1 MSHAP
6 FAPSSMERWLNCPG
20 AWGLGLRM
28 LESPESEYSIEG
40 TRLHDVAASF
50 LKVGRPPDVVT
61 LKASP
66 DHAFLV
72 PYLEHALQL
81 IGLADTFYIEETFH
95 HPTMPDLLFG
105 TADLVTVTK
114 DWLDIVDLKTGAGI
128 MVSPEENEQLLTY
141 AGMVYL
147 TLAKMGNKRGKLPSR
162 VRLTIVQPP
171 DTEHPVKTWE
181 TTIAH
186 VLYHMGAVE
195 DAIRKA
201 IQGATEL
208 RPGEW
213 CRFCRAKAACP
224 ALRGD
229 VIEALGTAETPAMM
243 PRASLAQWLDRA
255 DRLMVWMDGLREYAH
270 TYASEML
277 AQGREGIPGWE
288 LRPKR
293 ATRQWDDEEAVIA
306 IARRRK
312 IKIWQDKLL
321 SPAMAEKAHPSLPE
335 ELRNHIVAVS
345 SGTNLVRSKAGS
357 EPAKAVE
364 VLKSEAPP
372 MEKLMANMQ
381 LLKYRR

>member
-6 FAPSSMERWLNCPG
+6 FAPSSMKRWLNCPG
-20 AWGLGLRM
+20 AWGLSLRM
-28 LESPESEYSIEG
+28 PELPESEYSIEG
-40 TRLHDVAASF
+40 TRLHDVAANWLTGTATREQDQDYLF
-50 LKVGRPPDVVT
+50 LKPY
-61 LKASP
+61 L
-66 DHAFLV
+66 DHATRLMLGGTTTHQWV
-72 PYLEHALQL
+72 ER
-81 IGLADTFYIEETFH
+81 TFY
-95 HPTMPDLLFG
+95 HPSMSDLLFG
-105 TADLVTVTK
+105 TADLVTVTREWI
-114 DWLDIVDLKTGAGI
+114 DVVDLKTGAGI
-128 MVSPEENEQLLTY
+128 AVSPVENEQLLTY
-141 AGMVYL
+141 AGMVYP
-147 TLAKMGNKRGKLPSR
+147 TLAKARTHAAKLPKK

-171 DTEHPVKTWE
+171 DAEHPVKTWE
-181 TTIAH
+181 TTNGR
-186 VLYHMGAVE
+186 VLEHMAQVE
-195 DAIRKA
+195 EAIRKA

-224 ALRGD
+224 ALRGE
-229 VIEALGTAETPAMM
+229 VIEALGAAETPAMM

-255 DRLMVWMDGLREYAH
+255 DRLMVWMDALKEYAH
-270 TYASEML
+270 QYASEML

-288 LRPKR
+288 LKPKR

-335 ELRNHIVAVS
+335 ELRDHIVAVS
-345 SGTNLVRSKAGS
+345 SGTNLVRSKPGS
-357 EPAKAVE
+357 EPMKAVE